1 MEDHI
6 HVVIHHDGA
15 NENVGGS
22 SIERVPIGDLEEDN
36 ISCTIGS
43 QMNPCTC
50 WLHYLSRPCAE
61 GAMVTVSQYYSSHWA
76 WCRLLIPEILKGW
89 KLDPQQVWWKD
100 SSQDNAAGSADIWEN
115 VLERR
120 KLTANQ
126 VMPQS
131 FIATQ
136 CSVLKR
142 SFIAW
147 CDPQRNPSSIDM
159 VCVRLL
165 VQGGLQTH

>member
-1 MEDHI
+1 MEDHT
-6 HVVIHHDGA
+6 HVVIHRDGA
-15 NENVGGS
+15 NENAGGS
-22 SIERVPIGDLEEDN
+22 GVERAPIGDLEEDN
-36 ISCTIGS
+36 ISRTIGS
-43 QMNPCTC
+43 RMNPCARR
-50 WLHYLSRPCAE
+50 LHYLSRPCAE

-76 WCRLLIPEILKGW
+76 WCRLPIPEILKGW
-89 KLDPQQVWWKD
+89 KLDPQRVWRKD
-100 SSQDNAAGSADIWEN
+100 SSQDDAAGSADAREN
-115 VLERR
+115 VSERR
-120 KLTANQ
+120 KLTADQ

-147 CDPQRNPSSIDM
+147 CDPWRNPSSIDA

-165 VQGGLQTH
+165 VQGGPRTH